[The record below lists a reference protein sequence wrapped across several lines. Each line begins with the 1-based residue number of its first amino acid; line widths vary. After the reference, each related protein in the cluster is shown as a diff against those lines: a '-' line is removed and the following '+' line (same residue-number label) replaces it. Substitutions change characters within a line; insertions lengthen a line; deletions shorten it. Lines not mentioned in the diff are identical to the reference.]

1 MAIVRLIR
9 HELVPK
15 CGSYE
20 VRQYGRPSQ
29 CFYWDDLPARR
40 LDPNTLTSEQAFEQA
55 KAAARAAPDISR
67 KQGTKED

>member
-29 CFYWDDLPARR
+29 YFYWDDLPSRR
-40 LDPNTLTSEQAFEQA
+40 LNPDTLSSEQALEKA
-55 KAAARAAPDISR
+55 KAAVRRARDS
-67 KQGTKED
+67 

>member
-1 MAIVRLIR
+1 MASVRLIR

-29 CFYWDDLPARR
+29 YFYWDDDPGRR
-40 LDPNTLTSEQAFEQA
+40 LDPNTMTSEQAFEKA
-55 KAAARAAPDISR
+55 KAAARRARDS
-67 KQGTKED
+67 